1 MARALASFSVPNTV
15 VPRVRRRRLARLAT
29 LRAPRPDAREV
40 PTIRPSALDGD
51 GHTHSHSHSHSSS
64 TSSPRADHPAASES
78 AHAHSHSHGDHAHAH
93 SHSHGDHAH
102 SLSHVVEDDVTPAW
116 PPVPRD
122 GDGDSPTY
130 APRNPPLERGAG
142 HGKTLFVDAYVAGVA
157 GDMFVAALLDL
168 GVPVSALE
176 TQLAALDDLVGY
188 RLDVLGTERSCVAA
202 PRFVVSEV
210 GPESQPLRDYAQIRA
225 MLETSRLD
233 PGVRDKALRA
243 FALLARGEASVHGV
257 PEEDVH
263 FHEVGAVD
271 SIVDIVA
278 VAAGLDYLQCEEVV
292 VSPLPMGRGVLRGAA
307 HGPLPCPPPATVSCL
322 CDAGVPTHDP
332 GADGEFVTPT
342 GACLVAALKTS
353 AERWPDMFL
362 PERCAYGAGTKRWRD
377 RPNLLRLVLGTR
389 AGKRCSS

>member
-102 SLSHVVEDDVTPAW
+102 SHSHVVEDDVTPAW

-243 FALLARGEASVHGV
+243 FASLARGEASVHGV

-292 VSPLPMGRGVLRGAA
+292 VSPLPMGRGVLRGVACA
-307 HGPLPCPPPATVSCL
+307 TPGCPRTIRARTANSSRPRARVSWRRSRRARRGGRTCSCRNGARTARGPNGGGTDRTRCDSCWER
-322 CDAGVPTHDP
+322 ARGSGVL
-332 GADGEFVTPT
+332 A
-342 GACLVAALKTS
+342 
-353 AERWPDMFL
+353 R
-362 PERCAYGAGTKRWRD
+362 
-377 RPNLLRLVLGTR
+377 
-389 AGKRCSS
+389 